1 MLTDRRVVNVQ
12 RLGRHE
18 LAHQR
23 RLARARGAQHGYAER
38 LRDSRATGAARLS
51 GRRQRRA
58 GTGPRRSRIGTAAAA
73 AASATTGSNA
83 AHADYRVVGGRQVFR
98 AAGIQRGHL
107 SFRRKET
114 GRKRQ

>member
-23 RLARARGAQHGYAER
+23 RLARARGAQHGYAEW

-58 GTGPRRSRIGTAAAA
+58 GTGPRRSRIGTAA
-73 AASATTGSNA
+73 STGSNA
-83 AHADYRVVGGRQVFR
+83 AHANYRVICGRQVFR
-98 AAGIQRGHL
+98 AGKIKRGNL
-107 SFRRKET
+107 S
-114 GRKRQ
+114 